1 MTTTTERPGTS
12 TVEVAGRTV
21 RVASLRP
28 AHPAGEPIVL
38 LHGLGGYLE
47 EWTETQQALA
57 QHHAVHALDLPGF
70 GRSQPL
76 DHPTLPAIARHLL
89 ATLDELGITE
99 PIHLAGNSLGGAIA
113 MQVAV
118 EAPDRVATLV
128 LANSAGFGKQVTIGL
143 RLLGVPLLGR
153 LLLRER
159 SARQVRMNMK
169 NRFYDP
175 AFATEERV
183 ALETEFA
190 RREGAVASFT
200 AVART
205 MGTWRGVRPGWRH
218 RLLQSLSKLRIPTL
232 IVWGTHDRILPPAQI
247 IAAARALPH
256 ARTHLFPETGHMP
269 QIERTEEFTAL
280 VREFVATNRRPS
292 TSEYHE

>member
-1 MTTTTERPGTS
+1 MTTTERPGTT
-12 TVEVAGRTV
+12 TVEVGGRTV
-21 RVASLRP
+21 RVASLGP
-28 AHPAGEPIVL
+28 AHPAGKPIVL

-47 EWTETQQALA
+47 EWAEAQQALA

-76 DHPTLPAIARHLL
+76 DHPTLPSLARHLL

-169 NRFYDP
+169 NRFHDP

-190 RREGAVASFT
+190 RREGAVESFT

-205 MGTWRGVRPGWRH
+205 MGTWRGVRPGWRR

-232 IVWGTHDRILPPAQI
+232 IVWGAHDRILPPAQI

-280 VREFVATNRRPS
+280 VREFVATHQRPS
-292 TSEYHE
+292 TSE